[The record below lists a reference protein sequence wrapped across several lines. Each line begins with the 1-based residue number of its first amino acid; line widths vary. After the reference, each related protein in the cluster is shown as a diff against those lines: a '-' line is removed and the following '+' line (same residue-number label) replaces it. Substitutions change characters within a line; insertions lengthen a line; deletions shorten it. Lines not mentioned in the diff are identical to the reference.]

1 MSNQLSE
8 EKLSELLPGL
18 GPLAELISA
27 GTKLDRQS
35 LRGIASGIGIDGQ
48 EWALTELELWSR
60 ILTNSKDT
68 SYTED
73 AIVAELRSRGIPEFP
88 ARLAYR
94 SAKPKPMKVE
104 PQFIDFGHLKIGER
118 AEPCTLTVSGERVI
132 KAQSGPRLKVN
143 LLDSGLAKT
152 LVRVQL
158 GDGGAG
164 EILKDEVI
172 LKGITG
178 EIRIPVTAQWEAGPP
193 LLSWCPICGDKIK
206 KKSLFFNNTTRKY
219 ECLNLEC
226 KHEFPYP
233 DKRVNQYNDTHK

>member
-8 EKLSELLPGL
+8 EQLSELLPGL
-18 GPLAELISA
+18 GPLAELVST
-27 GTKLDRQS
+27 GTKLDRQA
-35 LRGIASGIGIDGQ
+35 LRGIASSIGIDGQ
-48 EWALTELELWSR
+48 EWALTELELWSH
-60 ILTNSKDT
+60 ILVKSKDT

-73 AIVAELRSRGIPEFP
+73 TIVAELQSRAIPEFP

-104 PQFIDFGHLKIGER
+104 PQFIDFGYLKIGER
-118 AEPCTLTVSGERVI
+118 AEPFTLTVSGERVI
-132 KAQSGPRLKVN
+132 KALSGPRLKVN

-158 GDGGAG
+158 IDGGAG

-172 LKGITG
+172 LQGITG
-178 EIRIPVTAQWEAGPP
+178 EIRIPVTAQWEAEPQ

-206 KKSLFFNNTTRKY
+206 KKSLFFNKSAPKY

-226 KHEFPYP
+226 KREFPYP

>member
-18 GPLAELISA
+18 GPLAELVSA
-27 GTKLDRQS
+27 GTTLDRQA
-35 LRGIASGIGIDGQ
+35 LRGIASSIGIDGQ
-48 EWALTELELWSR
+48 EWALTELDLWSH
-60 ILTNSKDT
+60 ILAKSKDT

-88 ARLAYR
+88 AMLACK

-104 PQFIDFGHLKIGER
+104 PQFIDFGYLKIGER
-118 AEPCTLTVSGERVI
+118 AEPRTLTVSGERVI
-132 KAQSGPRLKVN
+132 KVLSGPRLKVT

-158 GDGGAG
+158 SGGGAG

-172 LKGITG
+172 LQGSTG
-178 EIRIPVTAQWEAGPP
+178 ELRIPVTARWEKEPS
-193 LLSWCPICGDKIK
+193 LLSWCPECKIE
-206 KKSLFFNNTTRKY
+206 KKSLFYNQRERKY
-219 ECLNLEC
+219 ECLNLAC
-226 KHEFPYP
+226 KHEFSYP
-233 DKRVNQYNDTHK
+233 DKRVNQYNDTHR